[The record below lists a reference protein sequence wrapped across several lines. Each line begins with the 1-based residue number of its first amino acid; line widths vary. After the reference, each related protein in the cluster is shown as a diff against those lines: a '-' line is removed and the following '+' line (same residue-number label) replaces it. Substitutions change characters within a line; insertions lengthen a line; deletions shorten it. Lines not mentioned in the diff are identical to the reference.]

1 MDYLPVAWSYQDE
14 LSNIEE
20 FKVNFKEARE
30 VVLNSSSLKLRN
42 IEKDY
47 SFIGPVDDLSKILM
61 VNCMREDGFRKIRWG
76 RMASRN
82 EESAYFNF
90 LAMGGLE

>member
-1 MDYLPVAWSYQDE
+1 MDYLPVAWSYKDE

-42 IEKDY
+42 IQKDY
-47 SFIGPVDDLSKILM
+47 SFIGPIDNLNKILT
-61 VNCMREDGFRKIRWG
+61 VYCVKEDGFRKILTARK
-76 RMASRN
+76 AIHK
-82 EESAYFNF
+82 
-90 LAMGGLE
+90 

>member
-14 LSNIEE
+14 LSNIEA
-20 FKVNFKEARE
+20 FKVNFKEAR
-30 VVLNSSSLKLRN
+30 
-42 IEKDY
+42 
-47 SFIGPVDDLSKILM
+47 M
-61 VNCMREDGFRKIRWG
+61 VYCKREDGFRKIAWAKT
-76 RMASRN
+76 ASRK